1 MRTIVPGYGILA
13 AALATVSGAATAA
26 PATPVAVVQHHV
38 EAMKRGDLPA
48 IMRDYAPDA
57 VVIAPHGLVAGV
69 TGRGAQVFVGSASAR
84 RVFATLTDKAHHP
97 GVVTMQTAI
106 EPGGPGVAL
115 LHWVQFNGT
124 AKQVSGEDVF
134 VVRGGRIVHQ
144 AILAG
149 AE

>member
-1 MRTIVPGYGILA
+1 MLATAA
-13 AALATVSGAATAA
+13 AALGTTLTAA
-26 PATPVAVVQHHV
+26 APVPVSPVAVVGHHV
-38 EAMKRGDLPA
+38 AAMKRGDLAA
-48 IMRDYAPDA
+48 IMADYAPDA
-57 VVIAPHGLVAGV
+57 VVVAPHGLVAGV
-69 TGRGAQVFVGSASAR
+69 NGRGAQVFVGTANVR
-84 RVFATLTDKAHHP
+84 RVFATLTDREHHP

-115 LHWVQFNGT
+115 LHWVQFKGT
-124 AKQVSGEDVF
+124 PKQASGEDVF

>member
-1 MRTIVPGYGILA
+1 MRNLRFVATLALAIVPA
-13 AALATVSGAATAA
+13 VAQAA

-38 EAMKRGDLPA
+38 AAMKKGDLPA
-48 IMRDYAPDA
+48 IMSDYAPDA
-57 VVIAPHGLVAGV
+57 VVVAPHGLVSGV
-69 TGRGAQVFVGSASAR
+69 SARGAQVFVGSANAR
-84 RVFATLTDKAHHP
+84 RVFATLTDKVHHP

-115 LHWVQFNGT
+115 LHWVQFKGT
-124 AKQVSGEDVF
+124 AQQVAGEDVF

-144 AILAG
+144 AILVG